1 LFSVKPQIV
10 IGRKINCSM
19 TTPPPRKLP
28 NWERREREF
37 LYLHE
42 VDALI
47 MAMRQTRAPIRNQAL
62 IMLLFGQALQPSEI
76 CWLRWCDLNSTANT
90 LLIVR
95 NRSKSLRLQ
104 PQIVVNQQP
113 LCPAEI
119 KILQELIQ
127 LSKTD
132 WILESE
138 RQQRLSDRSLHH
150 IIQHAGEQAGLPIP
164 VHPYMLRRSGL
175 YYRAA
180 LLLQTA
186 NLSLHECCLLWNYYA
201 TSSVMPTFAQL
212 EYQAINR
219 KREETF
225 LLAFDQIKAF
235 SGISSDENAIDYLLG
250 SYLLKSRLPE
260 ISDNYWLA
268 PSHWHLRTLPKT
280 SRTTR

>member
-1 LFSVKPQIV
+1 
-10 IGRKINCSM
+10 M
-19 TTPPPRKLP
+19 TNPPPRKLP
-28 NWERREREF
+28 NRERREREF

-47 MAMRQTRAPIRNQAL
+47 AAMRQTRAPIRNQTL
-62 IMLLFGQALQPSEI
+62 VMLLFCQALQPSEI
-76 CWLRWCDLNSTANT
+76 CWLRWCDLHVTTNT
-90 LLIVR
+90 LLVVR

-104 PQIVVNQQP
+104 PQVVVNQQP

-119 KILQELIQ
+119 EILQELVQ

-150 IIQHAGEQAGLPIP
+150 IVYQAGKQARLPIP
-164 VHPYMLRRSGL
+164 VHPYMLRRTGL

-180 LLLQTA
+180 LLLQSA

-201 TSSVMPTFAQL
+201 TSSAMPASAQN

-225 LLAFDQIKAF
+225 LLAFEQIKAF
-235 SGISSDENAIDYLLG
+235 SGISSNENAIDYLLG

-268 PSHWHLRTLPKT
+268 PQNWRLKTLPKT
-280 SRTTR
+280 SRAASTQARFYSCNK

>member
-1 LFSVKPQIV
+1 MIK
-10 IGRKINCSM
+10 
-19 TTPPPRKLP
+19 PPPRKLP
-28 NWERREREF
+28 NSFRREREF

-42 VDALI
+42 IDALI
-47 MAMRQTRAPIRNQAL
+47 TATRQTRAPIRNQA
-62 IMLLFGQALQPSEI
+62 IAILLFCQALQPSEI
-76 CWLRWCDLNSTANT
+76 CWLRWCDLNFTAHT

-95 NRSKSLRLQ
+95 NRSKSLRLH
-104 PQIVVNQQP
+104 PQIVVNQQA

-119 KILQELIQ
+119 EILQELVQ
-127 LSKTD
+127 QSKTD

-150 IIQHAGEQAGLPIP
+150 IIQQAGTVAGLPPI
-164 VHPYMLRRSGL
+164 HPYMLRRSGL

-180 LLLQTA
+180 LLLQSA

-201 TSSVMPTFAQL
+201 TSSAMPASAQK
-212 EYQAINR
+212 EYQAIER
-219 KREETF
+219 KREEAF
-225 LLAFDQIKAF
+225 LLAFEQVKAF
-235 SGISSDENAIDYLLG
+235 AGISSDENAIDYLLG

-280 SRTTR
+280 FRTAR

>member
-1 LFSVKPQIV
+1 
-10 IGRKINCSM
+10 M
-19 TTPPPRKLP
+19 TKLPPRKIP
-28 NWERREREF
+28 STDRRDRQF

-47 MAMRQTRAPIRNQAL
+47 TATRQTRAPIRNQAL
-62 IMLLFGQALQPSEI
+62 IMLLFCQALQPSEI
-76 CWLRWCDLNSTANT
+76 CWLRWCDLNKAANT
-90 LLIVR
+90 LLVVR
-95 NRSKSLRLQ
+95 NRSKSLRIQ

-113 LCPAEI
+113 LCLAEI
-119 KILQELIQ
+119 EILQELVQ
-127 LSKTD
+127 RSKTD

-150 IIQHAGEQAGLPIP
+150 IVQQAGVVAGLPIP

-201 TSSVMPTFAQL
+201 TSSAMPASAQI
-212 EYQAINR
+212 EYQAIER
-219 KREETF
+219 KREEAF
-225 LLAFDQIKAF
+225 LLAFEQIKAF
-235 SGISSDENAIDYLLG
+235 SGISADENVIDYLLG
-250 SYLLKSRLPE
+250 AYLLFSRFPE
-260 ISDNYWLA
+260 IPDNYCLA
-268 PSHWHLRTLPKT
+268 PRNWRLKTLPKT

>member
-1 LFSVKPQIV
+1 MSH
-10 IGRKINCSM
+10 SS
-19 TTPPPRKLP
+19 PPRKT
-28 NWERREREF
+28 NFSDRRERQF

-47 MAMRQTRAPIRNQAL
+47 AASRQTRAPIRNQAL
-62 IMLLFGQALQPSEI
+62 VMLLFCQALQPSEI
-76 CWLRWCDLNSTANT
+76 CWLRWCDLNFTANT
-90 LLIVR
+90 LLVVR

-104 PQIVVNQQP
+104 PQVVVNQQP

-119 KILQELIQ
+119 EILQELVQ
-127 LSKTD
+127 QSKTD

-138 RQQRLSDRSLHH
+138 RQQRLRSRSLHH
-150 IIQHAGEQAGLPIP
+150 IVQQAGVVAGLPIP

-180 LLLQTA
+180 LLLQSA

-201 TSSVMPTFAQL
+201 TSSAMPASFPI

-225 LLAFDQIKAF
+225 LLTFEQVKAF
-235 SGISSDENAIDYLLG
+235 SGINADENIIDYLLG
-250 SYLLKSRLPE
+250 AYLLSSPKPE
-260 ISDNYWLA
+260 IYNNYWLA
-268 PSHWHLRTLPKT
+268 PSNWHLRTLPKT
-280 SRTTR
+280 SKTNR